1 MKRRNLA
8 ACAALALVVAS
19 AYCVQRARAE
29 LGERAF
35 GLGQTLRQWLP
46 TASGETQLELNG
58 QLLTLA
64 TLSSASDARSLLDR
78 FESSCS
84 ESALPPTA
92 AAFESRGARANAQA
106 FLNALRQDFGAEGG
120 VAVCLA
126 GARPQAG
133 VAELLQKFAAY
144 AQTGEL
150 SQFELR
156 YLFVRRTARG
166 SHGLMVWNA
175 GPLAVRAMFPEHGDA
190 AGSDLPGLPRPTGA
204 RRVLSARVPS
214 RGYALAAYEVGD
226 APAAALAQYARQLA
240 QLGFRSLPVA
250 ADQSVTALVRGA
262 DRVVAQSFRQDA
274 QSVLAVVRI
283 GDGAMSQEPA
293 DVH

>member
-1 MKRRNLA
+1 MKRRHLA
-8 ACAALALVVAS
+8 ACAALALSVAS

-35 GLGQTLRQWLP
+35 GLGLTLQPWLP
-46 TASGETQLELNG
+46 AADGETQLELNG
-58 QLLTLA
+58 QRLTLA
-64 TLSSASDARSLLDR
+64 TLSSLSHARSLLDR
-78 FESSCS
+78 FEASCS
-84 ESALPPTA
+84 ESTPPSA
-92 AAFESRGARANAQA
+92 AELESRGARANPQA
-106 FLNALRQDFGAEGG
+106 FLNALRQDFGDEGG

-126 GARPQAG
+126 GAHPQAG
-133 VAELLQKFAAY
+133 LAELLQKFAAY
-144 AQTGEL
+144 ASSGEL

-156 YLFVRRTARG
+156 YLFVRRTAHG

-190 AGSDLPGLPRPTGA
+190 AGSDLPGLPRPAGA

-214 RGYALAAYEVGD
+214 RGYALAAYEVGE
-226 APAAALAQYARQLA
+226 APASALAQYTRQLA
-240 QLGFRSLPVA
+240 RLGFRSSPLA
-250 ADQSVTALVRGA
+250 ADQNVTALVRGA

-283 GDGAMSQEPA
+283 GDGALSQEPA